1 VCGTN
6 YECTYDYYVTGDED
20 LGQLSANFSDQF
32 NVITNITAAG
42 KYIPN
47 VDVCH
52 MVIVV
57 YLLRAPFFVTRHN
70 SSDTL
75 SLHLTLSVLL

>member
-1 VCGTN
+1 
-6 YECTYDYYVTGDED
+6 VTGDAN
-20 LGQLSANFSDQF
+20 LGQLYANFSDQF
-32 NVITNITAAG
+32 DVITNVTAAG
-42 KYIPN
+42 KYISN

-57 YLLRAPFFVTRHN
+57 YLLRAPCFVTRRN

-75 SLHLTLSVLL
+75 SLHLTSSVLL

>member
-1 VCGTN
+1 MCGTN
-6 YECTYDYYVTGDED
+6 YECTYDYYVTGDAN
-20 LGQLSANFSDQF
+20 LGRLSANFSDQF
-32 NVITNITAAG
+32 DVITKVTTAG

-47 VDVCH
+47 VDVWH

-57 YLLRAPFFVTRHN
+57 YVLRAPFFVTRYN

-75 SLHLTLSVLL
+75 SLHLISSVLL

>member
-42 KYIPN
+42 KYILN

>member
-1 VCGTN
+1 M
-6 YECTYDYYVTGDED
+6 TGDEH

-32 NVITNITAAG
+32 NVITKITVAG

-52 MVIVV
+52 IVSVV
-57 YLLRAPFFVTRHN
+57 YLLRAPSFVTRHN

-75 SLHLTLSVLL
+75 SLYLTSSVLL